1 MTLGNRVG
9 LAREPGCV
17 ANRGDPS
24 TGSRSQLVAVSL
36 IFLERQ
42 AAITIKLAADV
53 IQLIVGVSEGIGQPV
68 WRPIDQI
75 YGLTVDDVED
85 EFGSCTGDGAVVVD
99 GDVVQ
104 FGPKLGA
111 GSSARPCR
119 SRGSFRVA
127 QSGRRPRRAR

>member
-1 MTLGNRVG
+1 
-9 LAREPGCV
+9 
-17 ANRGDPS
+17 
-24 TGSRSQLVAVSL
+24 
-36 IFLERQ
+36 
-42 AAITIKLAADV
+42 
-53 IQLIVGVSEGIGQPV
+53 
-68 WRPIDQI
+68 
-75 YGLTVDDVED
+75 LTVDDVED